1 MSLLDNLEETDL
13 KETNKQLIEE
23 TPSVGVKHDSEYRS
37 NPAISNS
44 DLNYYIKFGLEQFKL
59 YKSGKMKG
67 IEETASMSLGT
78 LCHCLILEPNE
89 FHNRYFAF
97 SGKVPTT
104 SNMNDFCSK
113 ILEGK
118 TIVDAYRDSYSV
130 KGLSKEVVEKKAL
143 ELYEN
148 LGSYLIEKKKSEGK
162 IIIDYDTYDKAVRMA
177 DRFHASDLIGKILRI
192 TPELDKD
199 SIDFLYE
206 QEVFT
211 TLTLSTGEIFQL
223 KGRVDLIV
231 KDKNNNFV
239 IVDVKTTSNPFYEEF
254 SKVANTFHY
263 NRELSYYKLLLE
275 TGSLPICF
283 NGNLYSNE
291 NNLSLNKC
299 LGAYIT
305 ALGTLFPYSNHLYL
319 VNTYEPLWFIHELLK
334 LNKNIEVTQEED
346 KEYSI
351 L

>member
-148 LGSYLIEKKKSEGK
+148 LGSYLVEKKKSEGK
-162 IIIDYDTYDKAVRMA
+162 IIIDYDTYDKAVKIA
-177 DRFHASDLIGKILRI
+177 DKFNKEDLIGRILRS

-199 SIDFLYE
+199 SVEFLYE
-206 QEVFT
+206 QEVFAT
-211 TLTLSTGEIFQL
+211 ITLSSNETFKL
-223 KGRVDLIV
+223 KGRVDLII

-254 SKVANTFHY
+254 SKVSNNFHY
-263 NRELSYYKLLLE
+263 DRELSYYKLLLE
-275 TGSLPICF
+275 TRKGVIFP
-283 NGNLYSNE
+283 YNE
-291 NNLSLNKC
+291 NNLNLNKC
-299 LGAYIT
+299 LDCYIT
-305 ALGTLFPYSNHLYL
+305 ALGTLFPYSNHLYQ
-319 VNTYEPLWFIHELLK
+319 VNTYDADCILEDLLK
-334 LNKNIEVTQEED
+334 LHRGIEVSQEEEN
-346 KEYSI
+346 EYSV
-351 L
+351 LW